1 MLNKAST
8 KLADGTPFEELID
21 LEHREVS
28 ARILSDPEIYQ
39 LELDRIFGKAWL
51 LLGHETEVPK
61 AGDYVVRDMGEDQ
74 VIVSRD
80 RDGQVHVMLNMCP
93 HRGMRVAMDEAGST
107 PVHRC
112 IYHGWAF
119 RPDGSFIGAPIER
132 EQMHGNVRTKQEL
145 GLKKARVQL
154 YGGLV
159 FATWNTEGPTLEEY
173 LGELKWYF
181 DLLFC
186 RTDSGLEMLG
196 PPQRF
201 IVAANWKAAA
211 EQSSSDGFH
220 TLTLH
225 RSLMETGQYGASSDD
240 IYANAPAMYGIDL
253 SCRQGHSLRCI
264 PAEQIFTM
272 FMTSDDFKKLKPEE
286 RLERLPPPGIS
297 KELLPQLRKHLT
309 PEALTLM
316 AKSPPQVGGLFPNV
330 LVAFIYSPRTD
341 GGYSGALTLHT
352 YVPRGPNHLE
362 YLNFVFA
369 EKDAPEQMKR
379 DMMANAVRATGTSG
393 MIEQDD
399 SDTWPHMS
407 RNARGAI
414 GRTQTLKYG
423 ALLGQK
429 KPADW
434 PAGGYVYDGF
444 TKDDT
449 QWNWWLYY
457 RELMTAEN

>member
-1 MLNKAST
+1 MLNKASS
-8 KLADGTPFEELID
+8 KLADGTRIEDLID
-21 LEHREVS
+21 IEHREVS
-28 ARILSDPEIYQ
+28 ARVLSDPEIYR
-39 LELDRIFGKAWL
+39 LELERVFGKAWL
-51 LLGHETEVPK
+51 LLGHETEIPK

-74 VIVSRD
+74 VIVTRD
-80 RDGQVHVMLNMCP
+80 RAGKVNVLLNMCT
-93 HRGMRVAMDEAGST
+93 HRGMRVAMDEAGCAQI
-107 PVHRC
+107 HRC
-112 IYHGWAF
+112 VYHGWAY
-119 RPDGSFIGAPIER
+119 RPDGSFVGAPIER
-132 EQMHGNVRTKQEL
+132 EQMHGDIRPKEEL
-145 GLKKARVQL
+145 GLRKARVQL
-154 YGGLV
+154 YGGLI
-159 FATWNTEGPTLEEY
+159 FATWNIEGPPLDEY
-173 LGELKWYF
+173 LGDLKWYF

-201 IVAANWKAAA
+201 IVGANWKAAA
-211 EQSSSDGFH
+211 EQSASDGFH
-220 TLTLH
+220 TITLH
-225 RSLMETGQYGASSDD
+225 RSLMETGQYGSSQGD

-264 PAEQIFTM
+264 PAEQTFSM
-272 FMTSDDFKKLKPEE
+272 FMTADDFKKLTLEE

-297 KELLPQLRKHLT
+297 KELLPQLRRHMT
-309 PEALTLM
+309 PEGLALM

-330 LVAFIYSPRTD
+330 LVAFIYNPRTD

-362 YLNFVFA
+362 FTNFIFA
-369 EKDAPEQMKR
+369 EKDASEQMKR
-379 DMMANAVRATGTSG
+379 DMMANSVRATGISG
-393 MIEQDD
+393 TIEQDD

-414 GRTQTLKYG
+414 GRTQTLKYH

-429 KPADW
+429 KPPDW

-457 RELMTAEN
+457 RELMMADT